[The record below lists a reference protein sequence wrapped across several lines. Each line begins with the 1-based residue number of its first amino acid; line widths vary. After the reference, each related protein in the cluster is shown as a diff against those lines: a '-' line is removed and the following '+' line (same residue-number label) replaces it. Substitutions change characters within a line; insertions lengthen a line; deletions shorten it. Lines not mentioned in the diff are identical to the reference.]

1 MSIGLIVIDEAHC
14 ISEWGHDF
22 RPSFLKIA
30 ELREYHPNVP
40 LIALTATAT
49 EPVRKDIIEQ
59 LQLKNVKIHEASFER
74 KNLSYEAYQSK
85 NKITEILNFCKNHS
99 NDSGIIYCQ
108 TRKSVKEIASL
119 LRANKISCGI
129 YHGGMNAEERKKM
142 LELWLKGE
150 IKVISATNA
159 FGMGIDKP
167 DVRFVLHYEF
177 PPSLEAYFQEAGR
190 AGRDGERA
198 KAITYWEE
206 FDLKILEEK
215 VKGQFPESTTIKL
228 IYRALCSFLKIA
240 IGSGKDET
248 YPIDIRLLC
257 ENYKLD
263 ALEVYHSLKI
273 LEMNGDLSFS
283 EGVFH
288 PTKVKFSVGVKE
300 LYNFQIAHSKYV
312 GLTTM
317 LSRSYPGIFDLFFE
331 VNEKEFSKRLTINE
345 TALKQQLLELEKYG
359 ILDVSWSTALPTVT
373 FLHERLPDDYL
384 SLSDKAYSVRKEN
397 ALRKVLSSMNFLRN
411 DSCRS
416 VQLLSYFGQN
426 SYDCGNCD
434 VCIKANHTNNINE
447 KEMIIQLIQFLQS
460 PQSEDDCI
468 DKFKIEKNTLRQ
480 VLKKLLLNGKIKVR
494 ENKYF
499 SSF

>member
-1 MSIGLIVIDEAHC
+1 
-14 ISEWGHDF
+14 
-22 RPSFLKIA
+22 
-30 ELREYHPNVP
+30 
-40 LIALTATAT
+40 
-49 EPVRKDIIEQ
+49 
-59 LQLKNVKIHEASFER
+59 
-74 KNLSYEAYQSK
+74 
-85 NKITEILNFCKNHS
+85 
-99 NDSGIIYCQ
+99 
-108 TRKSVKEIASL
+108 
-119 LRANKISCGI
+119 
-129 YHGGMNAEERKKM
+129 
-142 LELWLKGE
+142 
-150 IKVISATNA
+150 
-159 FGMGIDKP
+159 
-167 DVRFVLHYEF
+167 
-177 PPSLEAYFQEAGR
+177 
-190 AGRDGERA
+190 
-198 KAITYWEE
+198 
-206 FDLKILEEK
+206 
-215 VKGQFPESTTIKL
+215 
-228 IYRALCSFLKIA
+228 
-240 IGSGKDET
+240 
-248 YPIDIRLLC
+248 
-257 ENYKLD
+257 
-263 ALEVYHSLKI
+263 
-273 LEMNGDLSFS
+273 MNGDLSFS

-312 GLTTM
+312 GLTTL